1 MAPTAEDLAAKPDLE
16 QQLAEAKAENERL
29 NDLLTDHGRQFLDAL
44 QAIENANKTLQDE
57 KEQLLAR
64 NTALEDAL
72 EDARRMWTAEAP
84 EDDLKAR
91 VLRLEDEKQDLL
103 YQCEEYE
110 AELRADVERLQ
121 ADLDRATAA
130 KVAAETSLSKAL
142 QSNKADHQQIVQ
154 LMSEE
159 GEELRARI
167 EKLQDDKKKLH
178 YELAS
183 ASAQLQA
190 SEAGT
195 AKRDSAASVS
205 AMRADHE
212 RTRDLLSD
220 AEGHLMLLEN
230 KVKIVERKLVLADA
244 ENRFLREDLSR
255 LREQ

>member
-1 MAPTAEDLAAKPDLE
+1 M
-16 QQLAEAKAENERL
+16 
-29 NDLLTDHGRQFLDAL
+29 LTDHGRQFLEAL
-44 QAIENANKTLQDE
+44 QAIESANKALQDE

-64 NTALEDAL
+64 NAALEDSF

-84 EDDLKAR
+84 EDDLKVR
-91 VLRLEDEKQDLL
+91 VLRLEDEKRDLL
-103 YQCEEYE
+103 SQCDEYE
-110 AELRADVERLQ
+110 AELRADVDRLQ
-121 ADLDRATAA
+121 GDLDRATVA
-130 KVAAETSLSKAL
+130 KVAAETALNKSL

-195 AKRDSAASVS
+195 GKRDSASNVS

-220 AEGHLMLLEN
+220 AEGQVMLLEN

-244 ENRFLREDLSR
+244 ENRFLREDLAR
-255 LREQ
+255 LSISK